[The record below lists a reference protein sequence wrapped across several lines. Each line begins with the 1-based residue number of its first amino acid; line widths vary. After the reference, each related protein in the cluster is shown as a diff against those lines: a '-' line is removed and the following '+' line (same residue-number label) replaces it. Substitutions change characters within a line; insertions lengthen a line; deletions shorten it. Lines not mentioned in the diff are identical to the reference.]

1 VKLANRKLKLPSGNR
16 GREYVQNKNATNAKR
31 NLALRRPSDLLSLAI
46 NAVLCTRAVQFAVVV
61 DVGDNRLPVQENK
74 NNNAWLSDSETRIAC
89 LFAMCRC
96 GAPAAAAAA
105 ATVGMDPF
113 VPDIVHNRLHMMVS
127 CRRRVHCRLASHK
140 DQSSDHYMYTLSTA
154 DLTYVVERHGI
165 CLHQYIQMT
174 VKFT

>member
-1 VKLANRKLKLPSGNR
+1 MCVGGGVKLANRKLKLPSGNR

-96 GAPAAAAAA
+96 ARPCGQCVVARRCCITRCYCSAAAAAA
-105 ATVGMDPF
+105 D
-113 VPDIVHNRLHMMVS
+113 
-127 CRRRVHCRLASHK
+127 
-140 DQSSDHYMYTLSTA
+140 
-154 DLTYVVERHGI
+154 
-165 CLHQYIQMT
+165 
-174 VKFT
+174 VKQFTD